1 MIKVK
6 RTYEKPSEE
15 DGFRILVDRL
25 WPRNVKKEKA
35 KIDLWLKE
43 IAPSNELRKWF
54 SHKEERWEE
63 FRVRYKEELK
73 GKVELIEM
81 IKKLEKEHGT
91 ITLLF
96 SAKDIN
102 HNNAVVLLEA
112 IKDESNRSSSVA

>member
-15 DGFRILVDRL
+15 DGYRILVDRL

-35 KIDLWLKE
+35 NINLWLKE

-54 SHKEERWEE
+54 SHKTERWEE

-81 IKKLEKEHGT
+81 IKKLKKEHET

-112 IKDESNRSSSVA
+112 LKDENNRSSNIA

>member
-6 RTYEKPSEE
+6 RIYEKPSEE
-15 DGFRILVDRL
+15 DGFRMLVDRL

-63 FRVRYKEELK
+63 FRVGYKEELK

-102 HNNAVVLLEA
+102 HNNVVVLLEA
-112 IKDESNRSSSVA
+112 IKDESNRSSIVA